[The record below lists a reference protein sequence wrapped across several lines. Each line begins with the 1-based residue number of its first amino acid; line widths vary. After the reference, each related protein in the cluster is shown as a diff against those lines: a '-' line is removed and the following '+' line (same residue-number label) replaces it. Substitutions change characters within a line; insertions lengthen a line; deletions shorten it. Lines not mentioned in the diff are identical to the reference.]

1 MSYGDGGFYF
11 LQPVNNGYGA
21 IALQTNPYGSI
32 KEGKKVGRYRMLYQP
47 KGSYTAAEKN
57 ADMKKMKDLRKR
69 LYSDKKKA
77 ANRLTAHMKTEA
89 HLPRAASTFSAGDGV
104 TQAEAT
110 AARQEWINKK
120 NRLTTWIKH
129 IEAAL
134 AAMNRNIKAAT
145 GRPTVAAKSAY
156 KGGIKKKTPRSREGR
171 TWAPS
176 GPVDPEYVSVL
187 DAAGAEFTPSGE
199 VDYETQALMAS
210 DEAAMRAVVE
220 MPSDLD
226 IQAESMGIP
235 DMEPGFFEKYR
246 TLLLVGALGV
256 GAFTV
261 YKIVR

>member
-1 MSYGDGGFYF
+1 
-11 LQPVNNGYGA
+11 
-21 IALQTNPYGSI
+21 
-32 KEGKKVGRYRMLYQP
+32 
-47 KGSYTAAEKN
+47 
-57 ADMKKMKDLRKR
+57 
-69 LYSDKKKA
+69 
-77 ANRLTAHMKTEA
+77 
-89 HLPRAASTFSAGDGV
+89 
-104 TQAEAT
+104 
-110 AARQEWINKK
+110 
-120 NRLTTWIKH
+120 
-129 IEAAL
+129 
-134 AAMNRNIKAAT
+134 
-145 GRPTVAAKSAY
+145 
-156 KGGIKKKTPRSREGR
+156 
-171 TWAPS
+171 
-176 GPVDPEYVSVL
+176 VSVL